1 MEIFSRVIV
10 SKLGWKTKESHS
22 NFLDI
27 NKTSVTETFQEI
39 VPISESYP
47 LHSNFKVAP
56 KPKRKQDDHS
66 TYGAF
71 LLKQLH
77 AMESQDEDADMLFLK
92 SLHGSFQKLSEE
104 KKEAMKYKYN
114 NFYITQDSHR
124 ILVLNRVNLIQ
135 S

>member
-1 MEIFSRVIV
+1 
-10 SKLGWKTKESHS
+10 
-22 NFLDI
+22 
-27 NKTSVTETFQEI
+27 
-39 VPISESYP
+39 
-47 LHSNFKVAP
+47 
-56 KPKRKQDDHS
+56 
-66 TYGAF
+66 
-71 LLKQLH
+71 
-77 AMESQDEDADMLFLK
+77 MESQDEDADMLFLK